1 MMVFRIMNEETFD
14 QTGEDFLIYEVSDE
28 ALETAAENEALPAWT
43 MFCSGI
49 QCPG

>member
-1 MMVFRIMNEETFD
+1 MNDIGLDPTES
-14 QTGEDFLIYEVSDE
+14 EDVGYDVSDD
-28 ALETAAENEALPAWT
+28 ALEAAAWNESLAAGT

>member
-1 MMVFRIMNEETFD
+1 MNDIGLD
-14 QTGEDFLIYEVSDE
+14 QTEAEVLGDDFSDD
-28 ALETAAENEALPAWT
+28 ALEATAWNESGAAWT

>member
-1 MMVFRIMNEETFD
+1 MND
-14 QTGEDFLIYEVSDE
+14 IGLHQTKAEVLGYDVSDD
-28 ALETAAENEALPAWT
+28 ALEAATWDESGAAWT

>member
-1 MMVFRIMNEETFD
+1 MNDIGLD
-14 QTGEDFLIYEVSDE
+14 QTEAEVLGYDVSDD
-28 ALETAAENEALPAWT
+28 ALEAAAWNESAAAWT

>member
-1 MMVFRIMNEETFD
+1 MNDIGLD
-14 QTGEDFLIYEVSDE
+14 QTEAEVLGRDVSDD
-28 ALETAAENEALPAWT
+28 ALEAAAWNESGAAWT